1 MSIKYIPER
10 SGPTGP
16 TGPAGDP
23 GGVGA
28 TGLPGDWVTAQ
39 AVVAKSSSINPV
51 LAADAGLMF
60 KCTNSSDITLTMTST
75 SALAVGQSID
85 VLRYG
90 SGNVTIVQGS
100 GSTVTGTPGL
110 KLRAQG
116 SAATIFCIAANEYVV
131 IGDLST

>member
-23 GGVGA
+23 G
-28 TGLPGDWVTAQ
+28 DWSTAQ
-39 AVVAKSSSINPV
+39 TVVDKSSSINPV

-75 SALAVGQSID
+75 SAFAVGQSVD

-90 SGNVTIVQGS
+90 SGNVTVVQGS

-110 KLRAQG
+110 KLRAPG
-116 SAATIFCIAANEYVV
+116 SAATIFCTAANEYVV

>member
-28 TGLPGDWVTAQ
+28 TGLPGDWSTAQ
-39 AVVAKSSSINPV
+39 TVVAKSSSINPV

-75 SALAVGQSID
+75 SAFAVGQSVD

-100 GSTVTGTPGL
+100 GTYVSGTPGL
-110 KLRAQG
+110 KLRASN
-116 SAATIFCIAANEYVV
+116 SAATIFCIAANEYIV